1 MRIPREGMQR
11 LARTPTALLEGEDY
25 ERNARPR
32 EAYAASG
39 ARPTFSTEYPKIK
52 THTAVSDDGVI

>member
-1 MRIPREGMQR
+1 MQR

-39 ARPTFSTEYPKIK
+39 ARPTFSSEYPKIY